1 MLNAGDP
8 PTPSALCPVSSEMR
22 NLERPIAL
30 FTITNG
36 HTGVVRDET
45 HTPAVQLVPQDDPSL
60 LPPQPLILDPQLRF
74 PLSARILSEWNKYR
88 GSRELRDD
96 RILRDSRDVPDA
108 RGPAVVRQPWI
119 VCGDTVPPER
129 REEVERAG
137 ARVVPTQLDGSGEC
151 GVVWCGV
158 VRVGSG

>member
-1 MLNAGDP
+1 MPCAQ
-8 PTPSALCPVSSEMR
+8 CPVSSVQCQDPHSWSR
-22 NLERPIAL
+22 
-30 FTITNG
+30 F
-36 HTGVVRDET
+36 ET
-45 HTPAVQLVPQDDPSL
+45 TTHSPRRTRSFPVVQLVPQDDLSL

-74 PLSARILSEWNKYR
+74 PLSARILSEWNNYVNR
-88 GSRELRDD
+88 
-96 RILRDSRDVPDA
+96 RDSRDDRDDRNA

-137 ARVVPTQLDGSGEC
+137 ARVVPTRLDGSGEC

-158 VRVGSG
+158 VRVGSSVVGSGRVG